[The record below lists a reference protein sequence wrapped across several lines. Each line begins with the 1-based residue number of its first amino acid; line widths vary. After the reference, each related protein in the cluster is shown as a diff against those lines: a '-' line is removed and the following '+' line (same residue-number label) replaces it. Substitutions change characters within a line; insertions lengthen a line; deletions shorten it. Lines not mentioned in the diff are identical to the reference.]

1 MNVHG
6 HQGRRYTCHHPGPA
20 REKKRIKQPPQETH
34 FSTIY
39 SMMLL
44 YIIIYVLWFFLEK
57 FEFSPAPLFCV
68 VDQFH
73 NTHSYTMILV
83 CGDATLYMLYI
94 IWAMIILTYF
104 LKNTPTFFF
113 NYWNAIFPVV
123 YEDKFWFFPL
133 PNIQSWHFRG
143 REVYSA
149 TILLFF

>member
-6 HQGRRYTCHHPGPA
+6 HQGRRYTCHHPAPA
-20 REKKRIKQPPQETH
+20 QLGRRNELNNLSKKHILVQFIQWCCY
-34 FSTIY
+34 I
-39 SMMLL
+39 LL
-44 YIIIYVLWFFLEK
+44 YMCYNFFLEK

-83 CGDATLYMLYI
+83 CGNATLYMLYI
-94 IWAMIILTYF
+94 IWADYF
-104 LKNTPTFFF
+104 DVFFKNTPTFFF

-143 REVYSA
+143 RSRS
-149 TILLFF
+149 TRPPFF